1 MSHKT
6 KQLADWRVK
15 KRMHLLPLKS
25 KWQNYGLRSNSLD
38 CGGAKNL
45 KLSNYFTPEQKRFS
59 VHCIWMHQTTKF
71 YGGMVRPMQQHYKK
85 ILSFFAPFLSACRNR
100 LCFPTFIAVNTV
112 VATTALPS
120 IWSQFQMIPT
130 NYWINL
136 HPMIFIIFSSFSP
149 VGEENILTIPHY
161 FKSWETGAER
171 EKLVVALVMGRIPFV
186 ENYDSWPL
194 VIHRLHF
201 PCTTTPH
208 YSPHFVSF

>member
-1 MSHKT
+1 MDSQEKNAFT
-6 KQLADWRVK
+6 SLIIEMAKLWFEEQVSWLWRSK
-15 KRMHLLPLKS
+15 KFKVIKLFYTRAEKVFCSLHL
-25 KWQNYGLRSNSLD
+25 D
-38 CGGAKNL
+38 A
-45 KLSNYFTPEQKRFS
+45 SNYQVLWWYGASNAAASQENPKLFCPVPLCLSKQTVFS
-59 VHCIWMHQTTKF
+59 
-71 YGGMVRPMQQHYKK
+71 YLY
-85 ILSFFAPFLSACRNR
+85 CREYS
-100 LCFPTFIAVNTV
+100 

>member
-1 MSHKT
+1 MAK
-6 KQLADWRVK
+6 
-15 KRMHLLPLKS
+15 
-25 KWQNYGLRSNSLD
+25 YGLRSNSLD
-38 CGGAKNL
+38 CWGAKNW
-45 KLSNYFTPEQKRFS
+45 KLSNYFTPRQKRFS
-59 VHCIWMHQTTKF
+59 AHCIWMHQTTKF
-71 YGGMVRPMQQHYKK
+71 YGGMVRPMQQHHKK
-85 ILSFFAPFLSACRNR
+85 ILSFFAPFLCLSKQTVFSYLYCREYS
-100 LCFPTFIAVNTV
+100 

-201 PCTTTPH
+201 PCTTTPLH